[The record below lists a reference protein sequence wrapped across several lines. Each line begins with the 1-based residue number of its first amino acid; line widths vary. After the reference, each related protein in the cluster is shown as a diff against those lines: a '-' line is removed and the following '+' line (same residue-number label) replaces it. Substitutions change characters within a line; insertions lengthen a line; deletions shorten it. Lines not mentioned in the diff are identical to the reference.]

1 MSLGML
7 IAMLAGVFGITLACS
22 VILESVIG
30 YRKER
35 RHKNDRRN
43 YELRKKERRRST
55 FQWAGPEHR
64 NIDRRNIQ
72 RRVLDRRSELRVR
85 AA

>member
-7 IAMLAGVFGITLACS
+7 IVMLAGVFGITLACS
-22 VILESVIG
+22 VVLESILG

-35 RHKNDRRN
+35 RHKHNRRH
-43 YELRKKERRRST
+43 YELRKTERRQST
-55 FQWAGPEHR
+55 FSWAGSENR
-64 NIDRRNIQ
+64 NVDRRSIQ